1 MSKKGEIKMNGEMN
15 FLTDEI
21 LRRAVESCED
31 EFDSHQLLAT
41 LMRDWPNDYAQE
53 LDACTNNGD
62 CFVNLHS
69 LIGRK
74 LAGESFHDCVRQ
86 THRKRRS
93 MNCRGQVT
101 DCEIWNRVRA

>member
-1 MSKKGEIKMNGEMN
+1 MNGEMN

-21 LRRAVESCED
+21 LRQAVERCED

-41 LMRDWPNDYAQE
+41 LMRDWPNDYAHE
-53 LDACTNNGD
+53 LDTCTDQED
-62 CFVNLHS
+62 CFKKLHPR
-69 LIGRK
+69 IGRK
-74 LAGESFHDCVRQ
+74 LASEAFHDCVRQ

-93 MNCRGQVT
+93 VNCRGQET